1 MIREDKRVE
10 RRSNRHL
17 SASDYRLHRGFLPF
31 LLATSVTPRAR
42 PQELV
47 SSERE
52 LARRVVTRARNT
64 TRGSPSSHEAEP
76 SRDEKRFRHTDR
88 LIARRTLFSFSF
100 FFFST
105 SPLPLPF
112 LTSILEASFF
122 PPARTWNLIFFTAEI
137 FDTGEEAKINY
148 QDRNNLWSEENKS
161 NFFSS
166 TSIPN
171 GIARRWEIFDW
182 RGKENNFFF
191 SKSPLRFSPRREE
204 ASISSASSP
213 SAYYGK
219 KTTFNARLKR
229 IYVSRTIIS

>member
-100 FFFST
+100 FFFRP
-105 SPLPLPF
+105 PLFLFRFPSNFDPRSELLPSCSNLKLNF
-112 LTSILEASFF
+112 LY
-122 PPARTWNLIFFTAEI
+122 R
-137 FDTGEEAKINY
+137 
-148 QDRNNLWSEENKS
+148 RNLWYR
-161 NFFSS
+161 
-166 TSIPN
+166 
-171 GIARRWEIFDW
+171 G
-182 RGKENNFFF
+182 RGKDQ
-191 SKSPLRFSPRREE
+191 LPRPQQSLIRR
-204 ASISSASSP
+204 
-213 SAYYGK
+213 K
-219 KTTFNARLKR
+219 
-229 IYVSRTIIS
+229 

>member
-76 SRDEKRFRHTDR
+76 SRDEKRFRHTDW

-100 FFFST
+100 FFFRP
-105 SPLPLPF
+105 PLF
-112 LTSILEASFF
+112 LFRF
-122 PPARTWNLIFFTAEI
+122 P
-137 FDTGEEAKINY
+137 
-148 QDRNNLWSEENKS
+148 S
-161 NFFSS
+161 NFDPRSELLPSCSNLKLNFLY
-166 TSIPN
+166 
-171 GIARRWEIFDW
+171 RR
-182 RGKENNFFF
+182 N
-191 SKSPLRFSPRREE
+191 L
-204 ASISSASSP
+204 
-213 SAYYGK
+213 
-219 KTTFNARLKR
+219 
-229 IYVSRTIIS
+229 

>member
-1 MIREDKRVE
+1 MREYALCRKDNASLVRDGKNERGEWREERSKTVITRMRDSRGQAGRKEEQPALIRER
-10 RRSNRHL
+10 L
-17 SASDYRLHRGFLPF
+17 PWLHRGFLPF

-100 FFFST
+100 FFFDLPSSSSV
-105 SPLPLPF
+105 SP

-122 PPARTWNLIFFTAEI
+122 PPART
-137 FDTGEEAKINY
+137 
-148 QDRNNLWSEENKS
+148 
-161 NFFSS
+161 
-166 TSIPN
+166 
-171 GIARRWEIFDW
+171 
-182 RGKENNFFF
+182 
-191 SKSPLRFSPRREE
+191 
-204 ASISSASSP
+204 
-213 SAYYGK
+213 
-219 KTTFNARLKR
+219 
-229 IYVSRTIIS
+229 